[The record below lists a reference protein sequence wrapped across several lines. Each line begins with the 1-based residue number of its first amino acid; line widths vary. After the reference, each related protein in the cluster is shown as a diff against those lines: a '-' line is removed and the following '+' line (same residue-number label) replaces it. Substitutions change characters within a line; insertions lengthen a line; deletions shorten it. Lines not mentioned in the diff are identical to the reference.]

1 VRTAR
6 LPDGGLV
13 ATYTDVTEKVR
24 AADQLAL
31 ANETLERRVRERTEE
46 LVRLNEELR
55 RAKAAA
61 EEANLGKTRFLAAAS
76 HDILQ
81 PLNAA
86 RLYATSLAEGGGDL
100 ARNLGS
106 SLEAVE
112 EILGALLDISR
123 LDAGALKPEFMSFRL
138 DELLR
143 QIGVDFAP
151 AARAKGLDLRI
162 VPSSLTV
169 RSDRRLL
176 RRLLQNFVSNAV
188 KYTGTGRVL
197 IGCRRRGTR
206 VRIEVHDTGPG
217 IPKSKHK
224 LVFREFQRL
233 EEGARAARGLGLGL
247 SIVERLGRVLGHR
260 IDLESTPGRG
270 SVFAV
275 EVPRAASLPSTR
287 KPAAPARRSARLD
300 GLTALCIDNEAQ
312 ILQGMEALL
321 KRWGCAVLTAP
332 DRQQAL
338 RALHEPGAAPDVLL
352 VDYHLDDGNGLEA
365 VAEIRAALGRD
376 VPAVLITA
384 DFSDALREAAR
395 RDGVAVLN
403 KPVKPAA
410 LRALLA
416 QSRARSVAAE

>member
-1 VRTAR
+1 
-6 LPDGGLV
+6 
-13 ATYTDVTEKVR
+13 
-24 AADQLAL
+24 
-31 ANETLERRVRERTEE
+31 
-46 LVRLNEELR
+46 
-55 RAKAAA
+55 
-61 EEANLGKTRFLAAAS
+61 
-76 HDILQ
+76 
-81 PLNAA
+81 
-86 RLYATSLAEGGGDL
+86 
-100 ARNLGS
+100 
-106 SLEAVE
+106 
-112 EILGALLDISR
+112 
-123 LDAGALKPEFMSFRL
+123 
-138 DELLR
+138 
-143 QIGVDFAP
+143 VDFAP

-162 VPSSLTV
+162 MPSSLTV